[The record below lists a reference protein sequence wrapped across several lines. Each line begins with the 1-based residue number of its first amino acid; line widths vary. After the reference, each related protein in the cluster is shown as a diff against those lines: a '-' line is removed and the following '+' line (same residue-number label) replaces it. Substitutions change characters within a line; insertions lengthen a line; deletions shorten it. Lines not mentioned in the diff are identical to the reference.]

1 MSTLSV
7 ASINSLSSA
16 PPVFKNSSGVEKGQ
30 LAKMWINFNGKNTIA
45 IRDSFNVSS
54 IVDDG
59 TGQYT
64 INFATAMGND
74 DYCVAGS
81 IKEFTGTNTTSVV
94 FLPAKQTTIAD
105 GYATTKIQ
113 ACAAS
118 YNNNS
123 FYDSFIVNCIVFG
136 TS

>member
-30 LAKMWINFNGKNTIA
+30 LAKVWCNFNGTGTVA
-45 IRDSFNVSS
+45 IRSSFNVSS
-54 IVDDG
+54 ITDNG

-64 INFATAMGND
+64 VNFATAMGND
-74 DYCVAGS
+74 DYCAVGAC
-81 IKEFTGTNTTSVV
+81 KEKTTNAATSVIFMLGKV
-94 FLPAKQTTIAD
+94 TSDAD
-105 GYATTKIQ
+105 GYTTTKLR
-113 ACAAS
+113 ASSAA
-118 YNNNS
+118 YVNDNM
-123 FYDSFIVNCIVFG
+123 YDSATVNVSIFG